1 MAASKLKVVYMGT
14 PLFAVPG
21 LEALAADPGIEVT
34 AVITREDQ
42 KVGRKQILTP
52 PPVKIATL
60 ALDIPVLQPP
70 QLKGNAD
77 IAKLIRDMH
86 PDFIVV
92 AAYGHILPAEILK
105 IPKYGCVNLHGSLL
119 PKYRGA
125 SPIEEALL
133 NGDTDTGI
141 TFIKMNEKMDAGD
154 ILYIQRIP
162 IDPKDDALT
171 LRAKISL
178 IGATQLPFVL
188 KDLREGTIEPIPQN
202 ESKATHCRKISKEDG
217 AINLAR
223 MTAHEICNR
232 IRAYTPWPQC
242 FLMVDGKRF
251 KITAAAFDEN
261 APGVKPAQ
269 IIENENGTVAIGTAK
284 GLLLPKTV
292 QLEGKKE
299 MSIQEFTRG
308 NKDFFKK
315 LAVSAK

>member
-1 MAASKLKVVYMGT
+1 MGT

-21 LEALAADPGIEVT
+21 LEALAQDPGIEVT
-34 AVITREDQ
+34 AVITREDK
-42 KVGRKQILTP
+42 KVGRKQELTP
-52 PPVKIATL
+52 PLVKTAAL
-60 ALDIPVLQPP
+60 ALDLPVLQPP
-70 QLKGNAD
+70 QLKGNED
-77 IAKLIRDMH
+77 IVKLIREMR

-105 IPKYGCVNLHGSLL
+105 IPKYGCINLHGSLL

-141 TFIKMNEKMDAGD
+141 TYIKMNEKMDAGD

-162 IDPKDDALT
+162 IDPSDDAPT
-171 LRAKISL
+171 LRAKLSL

-202 ESKATHCRKISKEDG
+202 ESKATFCRKISKEDG
-217 AINLAR
+217 AINLAK
-223 MTAHEICNR
+223 MTAREICNR

-242 FLMVDGKRF
+242 FLMVDGKRL
-251 KITAAAFDEN
+251 KITSATFDEKP
-261 APGVKPAQ
+261 AVEVKPAHVVKT
-269 IIENENGTVAIGTAK
+269 EDGTVAIGTAK
-284 GLLLPKTV
+284 GLLIPKKV

-299 MSIQEFTRG
+299 MGVQEFTRG
-308 NKDFFKK
+308 NKDFFSHL
-315 LAVSAK
+315 LAW